1 MSRLMLVA
9 VLCATMV
16 GCAAEPPPPTA
27 PLTLDFTRYGAIKLM
42 VGKVDFISDS
52 PLQPA
57 PDAGFFS
64 RFKPSLADAA
74 YRWGQD
80 RMQAIGSQGLAVY
93 SIDKATLTRAPLP
106 FGNPGRGL
114 FQQTEK
120 LFKREQAE
128 KWIAQVTVTLR
139 VANGP
144 ERYHGHA
151 SATVTRST
159 TVPENASAR
168 EQENAYRRLLLG
180 LMDDLNA
187 QMPQSINTHLNA
199 VTATP

>member
-1 MSRLMLVA
+1 MFRSMLAAVFCVA
-9 VLCATMV
+9 LT
-16 GCAAEPPPPTA
+16 GCAADPPPPVA
-27 PLTLDFTRYGAIKLM
+27 PLTLDYTHYGAIQLT
-42 VGKVDFISDS
+42 VGKIAFISDS
-52 PLQPA
+52 ALQPA
-57 PDAGFFS
+57 PDAGFFG
-64 RFKPSLADAA
+64 RFQPSLADAA

-80 RMQAIGSQGLAVY
+80 RLQAIGNQGQAVY

-128 KWIAQVTVTLR
+128 KWIAQLTVTLR

-144 ERYHGHA
+144 DRYQGRA

-159 TVPENASAR
+159 TVPENATPR

-180 LMDDLNA
+180 LLDDLNA
-187 QMPQSINTHLNA
+187 QMPQSIATHLNA

>member
-1 MSRLMLVA
+1 MSRLMLTIALCA
-9 VLCATMV
+9 VLG
-16 GCAAEPPPPTA
+16 GCTAEPPPAVA
-27 PLTLDFTRYGAIKLM
+27 PLTLDYARYGAIQLT

-52 PLQPA
+52 LLQPA
-57 PDAGFFS
+57 PDTAFFS

-74 YRWGQD
+74 YRWGKD
-80 RMQAIGSQGLAVY
+80 RLQAIGSQGTAVY

-144 ERYHGHA
+144 DRFRGHA

-159 TVPENASAR
+159 TVPENATVR

-180 LMDDLNA
+180 LMDDLNT
-187 QMPQSINTHLNA
+187 QLPQSISTHLNA
-199 VTATP
+199 VTVSP

>member
-1 MSRLMLVA
+1 MPRFILA
-9 VLCATMV
+9 AALCIALA
-16 GCAAEPPPPTA
+16 GCAAEPPPLTA
-27 PLTLDFTRYGAIKLM
+27 PLTLDYARYGAIQLT
-42 VGKVDFISDS
+42 VGKIDFISVS
-52 PLQPA
+52 ALQPA

-80 RMQAIGSQGLAVY
+80 RLQAIGSQGYAVY

-114 FQQTEK
+114 FQQTQN

-139 VANGP
+139 VADGP
-144 ERYHGHA
+144 ERYSGHA

-159 TVPENASAR
+159 TVPEKATAR

-187 QMPQSINTHLNA
+187 QMPHSISTHLNA